1 MRASAFAANIFV
13 IHALGDVPAPPLMGW
28 ITDRSGGNW
37 NTSFILVSLV
47 MLLAGAIWLMST
59 RSLVK
64 DTEAV
69 RLLEANDC

>member
-1 MRASAFAANIFV
+1 
-13 IHALGDVPAPPLMGW
+13 
-28 ITDRSGGNW
+28 
-37 NTSFILVSLV
+37 